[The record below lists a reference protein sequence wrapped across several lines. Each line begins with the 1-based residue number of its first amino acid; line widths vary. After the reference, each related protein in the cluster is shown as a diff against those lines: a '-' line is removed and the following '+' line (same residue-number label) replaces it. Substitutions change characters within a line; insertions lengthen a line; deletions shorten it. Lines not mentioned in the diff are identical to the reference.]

1 MNIKEKHAPF
11 RRKEYSITVCCFLV
25 LLTIL
30 LAVFLL
36 VSRTT
41 RLESLEND
49 VDNVSSN
56 MVAAFTRYIEEVNKA
71 SKNVFINETLFN
83 LQDDYQMQDN
93 PEEMYDYVSKQFEA
107 FNSSLIVGMGYVP
120 AADGN
125 FMCNDIA
132 YSGIKTISFNYS
144 TPNAK
149 ELIDH
154 IIEKGI
160 GEDYSTGKM
169 YLVYSDEWDL
179 HIFARVVRDIRP
191 DSFDAVR
198 GVGFIVVNSTIFR
211 QQRNVGNVID
221 GYSSYVTFDGETLLN
236 DRLPTEHLDTD
247 EYYVYKTAF
256 SQYCVFYGLCQKTAF
271 FKKQLA
277 DSAII
282 LIAVAVV
289 IVLFTISYK
298 RIHDKSNRSFAYLIE
313 EFRKSGD
320 KSALVNI
327 APTEDDEGVNKVI
340 ETYNEMVNNYIAEKT
355 KNESLQMKNSQIEQ
369 QRLSQQ
375 INKHFIINMLSV
387 AHSLILLDKRE
398 EANECLENIAD
409 FLRYTLSINVT
420 DATLKEEVD
429 SAILY
434 VKLQQVRFPN
444 VSFAYDLE
452 GDMDDVVVPKS
463 IIQPLIE
470 NAYVHGLK
478 NKRGYI
484 KLKVCK
490 SERQVKISV
499 INSVESSQRC
509 DFALLNKN
517 IAELD
522 SDEAYTGTGHGVALK
537 NILRRL
543 LLKFDSAQVVLLAE
557 DCRTIAEVYIRL
569 PEM

>member
-1 MNIKEKHAPF
+1 MNTKEKHMPF
-11 RRKEYSITVCCFLV
+11 RRREYFITVCCFLV

-36 VSRTT
+36 VSRAT

-49 VDNVSSN
+49 VDSVSGS

-83 LQDDYQMQDN
+83 LQDAYQKRNDA
-93 PEEMYDYVSKQFEA
+93 EGMYDYVSKQFETY
-107 FNSSLIVGMGYVP
+107 NSSLIVGMGYIPVTD
-120 AADGN
+120 DGHM
-125 FMCNDIA
+125 FDDIV

-144 TPNAK
+144 TPNSK
-149 ELIDH
+149 RLIDG
-154 IIEKGI
+154 IIEKGMSQ
-160 GEDYSTGKM
+160 DYKTGKM

-179 HIFARVVRDIRP
+179 HIFARVVRDIRI

-198 GVGFIVVNSTIFR
+198 GVGFVVVNSSIFR

-221 GYSSYVTFDGETLLN
+221 GYSSYVLFDGESLLN
-236 DRLPTEHLDTD
+236 DRFPTENLDKD
-247 EYYVYKTAF
+247 AYYVYKTSF
-256 SQYCVFYGLCQKTAF
+256 SQYCVFYGFYQKAAF
-271 FKKQLA
+271 LKKQMA

-289 IVLFTISYK
+289 ILLFTISYK
-298 RIHDKSNRSFAYLIE
+298 QIHDKSNRSFAYLISQ
-313 EFRKSGD
+313 FRKSGD
-320 KSALVNI
+320 KSLLVNI
-327 APTEDDEGVNKVI
+327 EPTEDDEGVNKVI

-355 KNESLQMKNSQIEQ
+355 KNESLQKKNDQIEQ
-369 QRLSQQ
+369 QSLYQQ

-387 AHSLILLDKRE
+387 AHSLILLGKRE

-429 SAILY
+429 FAILY

-452 GDMDDVVVPKS
+452 GEIDGIVVPKS
-463 IIQPLIE
+463 IVQPLIE

-478 NKRGYI
+478 NKHGYI
-484 KLKVCK
+484 QLKVCK
-490 SERQVKISV
+490 TEKQVKISV
-499 INSVESSQRC
+499 TNSVESTQEY
-509 DFALLNKN
+509 DFAQLNKS
-517 IAELD
+517 IVEGD
-522 SDEAYTGTGHGVALK
+522 SDETYSNDSHGVALK

-543 LLKFDSAQVVLLAE
+543 LLKFETAQVVLRAE
-557 DCRTIAEVYIRL
+557 DGKTIAEVHICL
-569 PEM
+569 PDM

>member
-1 MNIKEKHAPF
+1 MNIKEKHTPF

-36 VSRTT
+36 VSRAT

-49 VDNVSSN
+49 VDNVSSS

-71 SKNVFINETLFN
+71 SKNVFINETLFS
-83 LQDDYQMQDN
+83 LQDAYQRKN
-93 PEEMYDYVSKQFEA
+93 NSEEMYDYVSKQFET
-107 FNSSLIVGMGYVP
+107 FNSSLIVGMGYIPV
-120 AADGN
+120 ADSG
-125 FMCNDIA
+125 FVCDDIA

-149 ELIDH
+149 QLIDR
-154 IIEKGI
+154 IIEKGTS
-160 GEDYSTGKM
+160 EDYITGKM

-198 GVGFIVVNSTIFR
+198 GVGFVVVNSTIFR

-221 GYSSYVTFDGETLLN
+221 GYSSYIMFNGESLLN
-236 DRLPTEHLDTD
+236 DRFPAEYLEKD
-247 EYYVYKTAF
+247 EYYVYKTSF
-256 SQYCVFYGLCQKTAF
+256 SQYCVFYGFYQKTAF

-282 LIAVAVV
+282 LFAVAAV
-289 IVLFTISYK
+289 IVLFTILYK

-320 KSALVNI
+320 KSLLVNI
-327 APTEDDEGVNKVI
+327 EPTEDDEGVNKVI
-340 ETYNEMVNNYIAEKT
+340 ETYNEMVNNFIAEKT
-355 KNESLQMKNSQIEQ
+355 KNESLQRKNDQIQ
-369 QRLSQQ
+369 QQSLSQQ

-387 AHSLILLDKRE
+387 AHSLILLGKRE

-434 VKLQQVRFPN
+434 VKLQKVRFPN
-444 VSFAYDLE
+444 VSFSYDLE
-452 GDMDDVVVPKS
+452 GDMDDIVVPKS

-490 SERQVKISV
+490 TERKVQISV
-499 INSVESSQRC
+499 INSVESTQEFDFSQ
-509 DFALLNKN
+509 LNRN

-543 LLKFDSAQVVLLAE
+543 LLKFKSAQVMLRAE
-557 DCRTIAEVYIRL
+557 DYGTIAEVSIRL
-569 PEM
+569 PET

>member
-1 MNIKEKHAPF
+1 MNIKEKHTPF

-36 VSRTT
+36 VSRAS

-49 VDNVSSN
+49 VDNVSSS
-56 MVAAFTRYIEEVNKA
+56 MVAAFTRHIEEVNKA
-71 SKNVFINETLFN
+71 SKNVFINETLFS
-83 LQDDYQMQDN
+83 LQDAYQRKN
-93 PEEMYDYVSKQFEA
+93 NSEEMYDYVSKQFETY
-107 FNSSLIVGMGYVP
+107 NSSLIVGMGYIP
-120 AADGN
+120 FADSG
-125 FMCNDIA
+125 FVCDDIA

-149 ELIDH
+149 QLIDR
-154 IIEKGI
+154 IIEKGTS
-160 GEDYSTGKM
+160 EDYITGKM

-198 GVGFIVVNSTIFR
+198 GVGFVVVNSTIFR
-211 QQRNVGNVID
+211 QQRNVGNLID
-221 GYSSYVTFDGETLLN
+221 GYSSYIMFNGESLLN
-236 DRLPTEHLDTD
+236 DRFPAENLEKDG
-247 EYYVYKTAF
+247 YYVYKTSF
-256 SQYCVFYGLCQKTAF
+256 SQYCVFYGFYQKTAF

-277 DSAII
+277 DSAIV
-282 LIAVAVV
+282 LFAVAAV
-289 IVLFTISYK
+289 IVLFTILYK

-320 KSALVNI
+320 KSLLVNI
-327 APTEDDEGVNKVI
+327 EPTEDDEGVNKVI
-340 ETYNEMVNNYIAEKT
+340 ETYNEMVNNFIAEKT
-355 KNESLQMKNSQIEQ
+355 KNESLQRKNDQIQ
-369 QRLSQQ
+369 QQSLSQQ

-387 AHSLILLDKRE
+387 AHSLILLGKRE

-409 FLRYTLSINVT
+409 FLRFTLSINVT

-434 VKLQQVRFPN
+434 VKLQKVRFPN
-444 VSFAYDLE
+444 VSFSYDLE
-452 GDMDDVVVPKS
+452 GDMDDIVVPKS

-490 SERQVKISV
+490 TEGQVNISV
-499 INSVESSQRC
+499 MNSVEPPQKY
-509 DFALLNKN
+509 DFTQLNKN
-517 IAELD
+517 ILMWD
-522 SDEAYTGTGHGVALK
+522 SVETHTGAGHGVALK

-543 LLKFDSAQVVLLAE
+543 LLKFESAQVMLRSE
-557 DCRTIAEVYIRL
+557 EQGTIAEVCIRL
-569 PEM
+569 PEA